1 MPTILVVMGDIHVF
15 NYPNQYNCN
24 LQTNYVTLFLTLK
37 HSHYLFGCLN
47 WWTLVSVNIE
57 AQKLIHTS
65 FMLLYI
71 VLSIKSRGS
80 QIINFLGITIPYV
93 KISHMLVEEVMS
105 HNN

>member
-1 MPTILVVMGDIHVF
+1 MPTILDVMGDIHVL

-37 HSHYLFGCLN
+37 HSRYLFGCLN
-47 WWTLVSVNIE
+47 WWTLVLVNIE
-57 AQKLIHTS
+57 AQKPIHAS

-71 VLSIKSRGS
+71 VLSIKSCGS
-80 QIINFLGITIPYV
+80 KIIKFLGIRIPYV
-93 KISHMLVEEVMS
+93 KISHMLVEEVTS